1 MAHPCLEGSQ
11 WDSRSCAAG
20 AKGVP
25 KVVEPHFADASA
37 LECSLEA
44 FADLAAFERVPGV
57 WVREDE
63 VVLGLVGG
71 GLEQQL

>member
-1 MAHPCLEGSQ
+1 
-11 WDSRSCAAG
+11 
-20 AKGVP
+20 VP